1 MTLVLTSSFVFC
13 VLCFVFCVQPLLLC
27 RFHVCT
33 GNTTTIANPEDPE
46 AKPRPFSFDYS
57 YWSHDGG
64 KELESGEFIAESDD
78 VPYADQRMVFNDVG
92 MGILANVRA
101 AGYLP
106 FTPSTSICGVCLCGC
121 AGACVS

>member
-1 MTLVLTSSFVFC
+1 MAEAVKVAVRVRPFNGREKDRGAKLIIAMNGKFIFKFTFFV
-13 VLCFVFCVQPLLLC
+13 PLLVEI
-27 RFHVCT
+27 R
-33 GNTTTIANPEDPE
+33 NTTTIANPEDPE

-92 MGILANVRA
+92 MGILAN
-101 AGYLP
+101 
-106 FTPSTSICGVCLCGC
+106 
-121 AGACVS
+121 